1 MLIPRRLSILA
12 ALLPVLLGALHFA
25 ACSEAGE
32 GADSEVVATTVQ
44 VGALAHEVAG
54 DVVTVH
60 VLVGPGV
67 DPHDYEATA
76 DDIRRVGEAEVV
88 LRNGIGLDAFLDSA
102 IESSGASN
110 VVTVTEG
117 IEVRH
122 ASEDAPH
129 EEEGT
134 HEEGEAGHEHGDE
147 DPHVWHDPLNDKIM
161 VDNIVAALSAAFPDD
176 ASAFRTNGDAYK
188 AKLDAADA
196 EIRALIEAIPD
207 ANRKVVTNHDA
218 FGYFFDRYGLE
229 FVGAVIP
236 GVDTTSGEASAQQ
249 IAALQDTIE
258 REGVRAIF
266 SEDTVDPKVAR
277 ELANDTGVTIVD
289 DLYGDS
295 LGEPGSGAE
304 TIDGMLL
311 ANATKIADA
320 LK

>member
-1 MLIPRRLSILA
+1 MSLSRRFGAFAVFI
-12 ALLPVLLGALHFA
+12 LLPLGALLLA
-25 ACSEAGE
+25 SCGDEGE
-32 GADSEVVATTVQ
+32 ETDSGVVATTVQ

-54 DVVTVH
+54 DLVTVH
-60 VLVGPGV
+60 VLVGPGG

-76 DDIRRVGEAEVV
+76 DDIKRIGEATVV
-88 LRNGIGLDAFLDSA
+88 LRNGIGLDGFLDAA
-102 IESSGASN
+102 IQSSGAAN
-110 VVTVTEG
+110 VVTVTDG

-122 ASEDAPH
+122 ASED
-129 EEEGT
+129 EG
-134 HEEGEAGHEHGDE
+134 HDGDE
-147 DPHVWHDPLNDKIM
+147 DPHVWHDPMNDKVM

-176 ASAFRTNGDAYK
+176 ADAFRANGDAYK
-188 AKLDAADA
+188 AKLDATDA
-196 EIRALIEAIPD
+196 EIRTLIDAIPP

>member
-1 MLIPRRLSILA
+1 
-12 ALLPVLLGALHFA
+12 
-25 ACSEAGE
+25 
-32 GADSEVVATTVQ
+32 
-44 VGALAHEVAG
+44 
-54 DVVTVH
+54 VT
-60 VLVGPGV
+60 
-67 DPHDYEATA
+67 D
-76 DDIRRVGEAEVV
+76 
-88 LRNGIGLDAFLDSA
+88 
-102 IESSGASN
+102 
-110 VVTVTEG
+110 G

-122 ASEDAPH
+122 ASEDAAH
-129 EEEGT
+129 EEEGA
-134 HEEGEAGHEHGDE
+134 HEEGEGGHEHGDE

-161 VDNIVAALSAAFPDD
+161 VDNIVAALSEAFPDD
-176 ASAFRTNGDAYK
+176 AATFRANGDAYK
-188 AKLDAADA
+188 AKLDATDA
-196 EIRALIEAIPD
+196 EIRALIEAIPA
-207 ANRKVVTNHDA
+207 ANRKIVTNHDA
-218 FGYFFDRYGLE
+218 FGYFFARYGLE

-266 SEDTVDPKVAR
+266 SEETVDPKVAR